1 MEKIKFWFKRKFN
14 NLLNAGIKYYGINF
28 IFPIALP
35 FLIVLAT
42 YLCTLPYGSIPYSK
56 LSNIILNT
64 MLQFMYL
71 SLITFISIL
80 QNIIKNKSDNDD
92 FLKNPDFWISI
103 SMLFVFIVFY
113 GIQVYQSFTLD
124 NYSIWHL
131 ILIFIIMSVLLYF
144 AISIYSEY
152 SEDSES
158 VNTKPST
165 FANNREQQD
174 NNDNDWESR
183 L

>member
-28 IFPIALP
+28 IIPIALP

-42 YLCTLPYGSIPYSK
+42 YICTIPYNSIPYPK

-103 SMLFVFIVFY
+103 TMLVVFIVFY

-124 NYSIWHL
+124 SYSISHL

-144 AISIYSEY
+144 AMSIYSEY

-174 NNDNDWESR
+174 NNDWESK